1 MYKIQSSPAEILGYV
16 DSPAWI
22 KLDGGNII
30 PCAPVEATGI
40 SYGGKIYNLPGH
52 NDWPGSTEA
61 FPSMVTDGEYQALMA
76 QQKSLN
82 ILLGVTQ

>member
-1 MYKIQSSPAEILGYV
+1 MYKIQSSPGEGLGYV

-22 KLDGGNII
+22 KLDGGNVI
-30 PCAPVEATGI
+30 PCVPVEATGI
-40 SYGGKIYNLPGH
+40 SYGGQIYNLTGH
-52 NDWPGSTEA
+52 NDWPGNPEA
-61 FPSMVTDGEYQALMA
+61 FPSRVTDGEYQALMA

>member
-1 MYKIQSSPAEILGYV
+1 MYKIQSSPAEVLGYV
-16 DSPAWI
+16 DSPAWV

-30 PCAPVEATGI
+30 PCVPIEATGI
-40 SYGGKIYNLPGH
+40 SYGGQIYNLPGH
-52 NDWPGSTEA
+52 NDWPGNPEA

-82 ILLGVTQ
+82 ILLGVTP